1 MTPLPPTPLSPW
13 QLGASLYAPATR
25 PDLLALG
32 SGKHANLTSLIYCTE
47 DAVREADV
55 PLALDNLRRAL
66 PQLPLTG
73 GPLRFIRARNP
84 EVLAHLLTMNLNAV
98 TGFVLPK
105 IHDGNLG
112 EYLRLLERSGLDHL
126 KVMPT
131 LETREALS
139 ETRMTLLRDLIFME
153 GWQSRVLSLRI
164 GGNDLLN
171 ALGVR
176 RAPGRT
182 LYEGPLERTVSML
195 VGVFKPY
202 GLSLSSPVYEVY
214 SDPGTLAREVQQDL
228 EYGLC
233 GKTII
238 HPAQLPVVLE
248 GYRVPE
254 TELLEARAILA
265 PDAPAVFTMHGRM
278 CEPATHTRWA
288 QDILTRAELYGVSLV
303 PEAEA
308 LHF

>member
-1 MTPLPPTPLSPW
+1 MMSAAPW
-13 QLGASLYAPATR
+13 QLGASLYTPATR
-25 PDLLALG
+25 PDLVALG
-32 SGKHANLTSLIYCTE
+32 SGKVAGLSSLIYCTE
-47 DAVREADV
+47 DAVREQDV
-55 PLALDNLRRAL
+55 PLALDNLRAAL

-84 EVLAHLLTMNLNAV
+84 DVLAQLLTLNLNAV

-105 IHDGNLG
+105 IHDGNLA
-112 EYLRLLERSGLDHL
+112 EYMRVLERSGQDHL

-153 GWQSRVLSLRI
+153 GWPGRVLSLRV
-164 GGNDLLN
+164 GGNDLMH

-176 RAPGRT
+176 RVPGRT
-182 LYEGPLERTVSML
+182 LYEGPLERVMGML
-195 VGVFKPY
+195 VGVFRPY

-214 SDPGTLAREVQQDL
+214 SDPGTLAREVAQDL

-238 HPAQLPVVLE
+238 HPAQLPTVLE

-265 PDAPAVFTMHGRM
+265 PDAPAVFSMHGRM
-278 CEPATHTRWA
+278 CEPATHSRWA
-288 QDILTRAELYGVSLV
+288 QDILARAELYGVRRV
-303 PEAEA
+303 TENEA
-308 LHF
+308 LNF

>member
-1 MTPLPPTPLSPW
+1 MMSSAPW
-13 QLGASLYAPATR
+13 QLGASLYTPATR
-25 PDLLALG
+25 PDLVALG
-32 SGKHANLTSLIYCTE
+32 SGKISGLSSLIYCTE

-55 PLALDNLRRAL
+55 PLALDNLRAAL

-73 GPLRFIRARNP
+73 SPLRFIRARNP
-84 EVLAHLLTMNLNAV
+84 DVLAQLLTLNLSAI

-105 IHDGNLG
+105 IHDGNLA
-112 EYLRLLERSGLDHL
+112 EYMRVLERSGQDHL

-153 GWQSRVLSLRI
+153 GWPGRVLSLRV
-164 GGNDLLN
+164 GGNDLMH

-176 RAPGRT
+176 RVPGRT
-182 LYEGPLERTVSML
+182 LYEGPLERVMGML

-214 SDPGTLAREVQQDL
+214 SDPGTLAREVAQDL

-238 HPAQLPVVLE
+238 HPAQLATVLE

-254 TELLEARAILA
+254 SELLEARAILA
-265 PDAPAVFTMHGRM
+265 PDAPAVFSMHGRM
-278 CEPATHTRWA
+278 CEPATHSRWA
-288 QDILTRAELYGVSLV
+288 QDVLARAELYGVRRV
-303 PEAEA
+303 TENEA
-308 LHF
+308 LNF

>member
-1 MTPLPPTPLSPW
+1 MMPAVSPW
-13 QLGASLYAPATR
+13 QLGASLYTPATR
-25 PDLLALG
+25 PDLVALG
-32 SGKHANLTSLIYCTE
+32 SGKVAGLSSLIYCTE
-47 DAVREADV
+47 DAVREQDV
-55 PLALDNLRRAL
+55 PLALDNLRAAL

-84 EVLAHLLTMNLNAV
+84 DVLAQLLTLNLNAV

-105 IHDGNLG
+105 IHDGNLA
-112 EYLRLLERSGLDHL
+112 EYMRVLERSGQDHL

-153 GWQSRVLSLRI
+153 GWPGRVLSLRV
-164 GGNDLLN
+164 GGNDLMH

-176 RAPGRT
+176 RVPGRT
-182 LYEGPLERTVSML
+182 LYEGPLERVMGML
-195 VGVFKPY
+195 VGVFRPY

-214 SDPGTLAREVQQDL
+214 SDPGTLAREVAQDL

-238 HPAQLPVVLE
+238 HPAQLPTVLE

-265 PDAPAVFTMHGRM
+265 PDAPAVFSMHGRM
-278 CEPATHTRWA
+278 CEPATHSRWA
-288 QDILTRAELYGVSLV
+288 QDILARAELYGVRRV
-303 PEAEA
+303 TENEA
-308 LHF
+308 LNF

>member
-1 MTPLPPTPLSPW
+1 MMPAVSPW
-13 QLGASLYAPATR
+13 QLGASLYTPATR
-25 PDLLALG
+25 PDLVALG
-32 SGKHANLTSLIYCTE
+32 SGKVTGLSSLIYCTE
-47 DAVREADV
+47 DAVREQDV
-55 PLALDNLRRAL
+55 PLALDNLRAAL

-84 EVLAHLLTMNLNAV
+84 DVLAQLLTLNLNAV

-105 IHDGNLG
+105 IHDGNLA
-112 EYLRLLERSGLDHL
+112 EYMRVLERSGQDHL

-153 GWQSRVLSLRI
+153 GWPGRVLSLRV
-164 GGNDLLN
+164 GGNDLMH

-176 RAPGRT
+176 RVPGRT
-182 LYEGPLERTVSML
+182 LYEGPLERVMGML
-195 VGVFKPY
+195 VGVFRPY

-214 SDPGTLAREVQQDL
+214 SDPGTLAREVAQDL

-238 HPAQLPVVLE
+238 HPAQLPTVLE

-265 PDAPAVFTMHGRM
+265 PDAPAVFSMHGRM
-278 CEPATHTRWA
+278 CEPATHSRWA
-288 QDILTRAELYGVSLV
+288 QDILARAELYGVRRV
-303 PEAEA
+303 TENEA
-308 LHF
+308 LNF

>member
-1 MTPLPPTPLSPW
+1 MSSAPW
-13 QLGASLYAPATR
+13 QLGASLYTPATR
-25 PDLLALG
+25 PDLVALG
-32 SGKHANLTSLIYCTE
+32 SGKISGLSSLIYCTE

-55 PLALDNLRRAL
+55 PRALDNLRAAL

-73 GPLRFIRARNP
+73 SPLRFIRARNP
-84 EVLAHLLTMNLNAV
+84 DVLAQLLTLNLSAI

-105 IHDGNLG
+105 IHDGNLA
-112 EYLRLLERSGLDHL
+112 EYMRVLERSGQDHL

-153 GWQSRVLSLRI
+153 GWPGRVLSLRV
-164 GGNDLLN
+164 GGNDLMH

-176 RAPGRT
+176 RVPGRT
-182 LYEGPLERTVSML
+182 LYEGPLERVMGML

-214 SDPGTLAREVQQDL
+214 SDPGTLAREVAQDL

-238 HPAQLPVVLE
+238 HPAQLATVLE

-254 TELLEARAILA
+254 SELLEARAILA
-265 PDAPAVFTMHGRM
+265 PDAPAVFSMHGRM
-278 CEPATHTRWA
+278 CEPATHSRWA
-288 QDILTRAELYGVSLV
+288 QDVLARAELYGVRRV
-303 PEAEA
+303 TENEA
-308 LHF
+308 LNF

>member
-1 MTPLPPTPLSPW
+1 MSSAPW
-13 QLGASLYAPATR
+13 QLGASLYTPATR
-25 PDLLALG
+25 PDLVALG
-32 SGKHANLTSLIYCTE
+32 SGKISGLSSLIYCTE

-55 PLALDNLRRAL
+55 PLALDNLRAAL

-73 GPLRFIRARNP
+73 SPLRFIRARNP
-84 EVLAHLLTMNLNAV
+84 DVLAQLLTLNLNAV

-105 IHDGNLG
+105 IHDGNLA
-112 EYLRLLERSGLDHL
+112 EYMRVLERSGQDHL

-153 GWQSRVLSLRI
+153 GWPGRVLSLRV
-164 GGNDLLN
+164 GGNDLMH

-176 RAPGRT
+176 RVPGRT
-182 LYEGPLERTVSML
+182 LYEGPLERVMGML

-214 SDPGTLAREVQQDL
+214 SDPGTLAREVAQDL

-238 HPAQLPVVLE
+238 HPAQLATVLE

-254 TELLEARAILA
+254 SELLEARAILA
-265 PDAPAVFTMHGRM
+265 PDAPAVFSMHGRM
-278 CEPATHTRWA
+278 CEPATHSRWA
-288 QDILTRAELYGVSLV
+288 QDVLARAELYGVRRV
-303 PEAEA
+303 TENEA
-308 LHF
+308 LNF

>member
-1 MTPLPPTPLSPW
+1 MSSAPW
-13 QLGASLYAPATR
+13 QLGASLYTPATR
-25 PDLLALG
+25 PDLVALG
-32 SGKHANLTSLIYCTE
+32 SGKISGLSSLIYCTE

-55 PLALDNLRRAL
+55 PRALDNLRAAL

-73 GPLRFIRARNP
+73 SPLRFIRARNP
-84 EVLAHLLTMNLNAV
+84 DVLAQLLTLNLNAV

-105 IHDGNLG
+105 IHDGNLA
-112 EYLRLLERSGLDHL
+112 EYMRVLERSGQDHL

-153 GWQSRVLSLRI
+153 GWPGRVLSLRV
-164 GGNDLLN
+164 GGNDLMH

-176 RAPGRT
+176 RVPGRT
-182 LYEGPLERTVSML
+182 LYEGPLERVMGML

-214 SDPGTLAREVQQDL
+214 SDPGTLAREVAQDL

-238 HPAQLPVVLE
+238 HPAQLATVLE

-254 TELLEARAILA
+254 SELLEARAILA
-265 PDAPAVFTMHGRM
+265 PDAPAVFSMHGRM
-278 CEPATHTRWA
+278 CEPATHSRWA
-288 QDILTRAELYGVSLV
+288 QDVLARAELYGVRRV
-303 PEAEA
+303 TENEA
-308 LHF
+308 LNF

>member
-1 MTPLPPTPLSPW
+1 MMSSAPW
-13 QLGASLYAPATR
+13 QLGASLYTPATR
-25 PDLLALG
+25 PDLVALG
-32 SGKHANLTSLIYCTE
+32 SGKISGLSSLIYCTE

-55 PLALDNLRRAL
+55 PRALDNLRAAL

-73 GPLRFIRARNP
+73 SPLRFIRARNP
-84 EVLAHLLTMNLNAV
+84 DVLAQLLTLNLSAI

-105 IHDGNLG
+105 IHDGNLA
-112 EYLRLLERSGLDHL
+112 EYMRVLERSGQDHL

-153 GWQSRVLSLRI
+153 GWPGRVLSLRV
-164 GGNDLLN
+164 GGNDLMH

-176 RAPGRT
+176 RVPGRT
-182 LYEGPLERTVSML
+182 LYEGPLERVMGML

-214 SDPGTLAREVQQDL
+214 SDPGTLAREVAQDL

-238 HPAQLPVVLE
+238 HPAQLATVLE

-254 TELLEARAILA
+254 SELLEARAILA
-265 PDAPAVFTMHGRM
+265 PDAPAVFSMHGRM
-278 CEPATHTRWA
+278 CEPATHSRWA
-288 QDILTRAELYGVSLV
+288 QDVLARAELYGVRRV
-303 PEAEA
+303 TENEA
-308 LHF
+308 LNF

>member
-1 MTPLPPTPLSPW
+1 MMSSAPW
-13 QLGASLYAPATR
+13 QLGASLYTPATR
-25 PDLLALG
+25 PDLVALG
-32 SGKHANLTSLIYCTE
+32 SGKVAGLSSLIYCTE

-55 PLALDNLRRAL
+55 PLALDNLRAAL

-73 GPLRFIRARNP
+73 SPLRFIRARNP
-84 EVLAHLLTMNLNAV
+84 DVLAQLLTLNLSAI

-105 IHDGNLG
+105 IHDGNLA
-112 EYLRLLERSGLDHL
+112 EYMRVLERSGQDHL

-153 GWQSRVLSLRI
+153 GWPGRVLSLRV
-164 GGNDLLN
+164 GGNDLMH

-176 RAPGRT
+176 RVPGRT
-182 LYEGPLERTVSML
+182 LYEGPLERVMGML

-214 SDPGTLAREVQQDL
+214 SDPGTLAREVAQDL

-238 HPAQLPVVLE
+238 HPAQLATVLE

-254 TELLEARAILA
+254 SELLEARAILA
-265 PDAPAVFTMHGRM
+265 PDAPAVFSMHGRM
-278 CEPATHTRWA
+278 CEPATHSRWA
-288 QDILTRAELYGVSLV
+288 QDVLARAELYGVRRV
-303 PEAEA
+303 TENEA
-308 LHF
+308 LNF

>member
-1 MTPLPPTPLSPW
+1 MMSSAPW
-13 QLGASLYAPATR
+13 QLGASLYTPATR
-25 PDLLALG
+25 PDLVALG
-32 SGKHANLTSLIYCTE
+32 SGKISGLSSLIYCTE

-55 PLALDNLRRAL
+55 PLALDNLRAAL

-73 GPLRFIRARNP
+73 SPLRFIRARNP
-84 EVLAHLLTMNLNAV
+84 DVLAQLLTLNLSAI

-105 IHDGNLG
+105 IHDGNLA
-112 EYLRLLERSGLDHL
+112 EYMRVLERSGQDHL

-153 GWQSRVLSLRI
+153 GWPGRVLSLRV
-164 GGNDLLN
+164 GGNDLMH

-176 RAPGRT
+176 RVPGRT
-182 LYEGPLERTVSML
+182 LYEGPLERVMGML

-214 SDPGTLAREVQQDL
+214 SDPGTLAREVAQDL

-238 HPAQLPVVLE
+238 HPAQLATVLE

-254 TELLEARAILA
+254 PELLEARAILA
-265 PDAPAVFTMHGRM
+265 PDAPAVFSMHGRM
-278 CEPATHTRWA
+278 CEPATHSRWA
-288 QDILTRAELYGVSLV
+288 QDVVARAELYGVRRV
-303 PEAEA
+303 TENEA
-308 LHF
+308 LNF